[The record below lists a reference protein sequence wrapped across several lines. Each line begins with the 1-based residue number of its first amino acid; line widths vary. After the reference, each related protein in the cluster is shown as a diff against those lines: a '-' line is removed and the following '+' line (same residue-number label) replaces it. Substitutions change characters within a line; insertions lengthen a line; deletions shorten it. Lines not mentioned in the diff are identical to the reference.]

1 MISLLSAEGKERW
14 EYLQALWSLKGLE
27 GFEFYVRQ
35 SFTEW
40 VNLPVEA
47 KPAEELTD
55 YGWLTD
61 DNLEFILRNSARIQ
75 AALSKQ
81 NQASKVFHLRTDIA
95 NVYNAFSKAKSKQA
109 WDLGEFLQ
117 ELE

>member
-1 MISLLSAEGKERW
+1 
-14 EYLQALWSLKGLE
+14 
-27 GFEFYVRQ
+27 
-35 SFTEW
+35 
-40 VNLPVEA
+40 
-47 KPAEELTD
+47 
-55 YGWLTD
+55 LTD
-61 DNLEFILRNSARIQ
+61 DNLEFILENDAGIK